1 MSTLVVPEHR
11 EFRAE
16 WLAESIPA
24 RFLAAARTHPDRP
37 ALDGLS
43 YAELARRAGRVAAA
57 VRGARRVALLLDH
70 GAQTIA
76 AILGTLGAGAA
87 YVPLDPRYPLL
98 RLRRMAALAGADV
111 VLTSP
116 GHLALAGE
124 LLEGCRVVDVT
135 ALAEESSSGWVP
147 VDPDSAA
154 YILFTSGSTG
164 DPKGVVQTH
173 RGVLFQVAAHTNNLR
188 IGPCDRVSVLSSFSF
203 DMAVTDTFSALLNGA
218 CVVPV
223 DVRTAGLSELAAAA
237 REITIY
243 HSTPTVFRYLVDALE
258 DGERLSRMRA
268 IVLGGEAVVG
278 ADLERFGRHFGDSC
292 VLVNGYGATEISFAV
307 QNHLTQIDAALVPA
321 GVVPIGHPLPGTR
334 VTLEPAGPEGQI
346 VIRSPYLADY
356 WCAPAGDAA
365 RFGTDPDGT
374 RFYLTGDLGRLLPDG
389 RIAYLGRL
397 DRQVKIRGHR
407 VELGEVEAAL
417 SALPGVSKAT
427 VVARGEHL
435 HAYVIAE
442 SAAGIRDALSDVL
455 PEYMLPTSFTALS
468 AFPLTP
474 TGKVDTSALPTNRPV
489 TTASTLTAL
498 EEVIA
503 EAWRT
508 ALDLPQVPRDQNF
521 FDTGG
526 HSLLMAKVQL
536 HLETALGRR
545 LPLTTLYTHPTIAT
559 LAHHLT
565 QQPTSEPIPS
575 AKDPTD
581 RMTRRRQSR
590 RDRPTPP

>member
-24 RFLAAARTHPDRP
+24 RFLAAARAHPDRP
-37 ALDGLS
+37 ALDGLT
-43 YAELARRAGRVAAA
+43 YAELARRAGLVAAA

-70 GAQTIA
+70 GERTIA

-87 YVPLDPRYPLL
+87 YVPLDPRYPPV

-135 ALAEESSSGWVP
+135 ALAEEPSGWVP

-164 DPKGVVQTH
+164 EPKGVVQTH

-188 IGPCDRVSVLSSFSF
+188 IGPSDRVSVLSSFSF

-223 DVRTAGLSELAAAA
+223 DVRAAGLSELAAAA

-243 HSTPTVFRYLVDALE
+243 HSTPTVFRYLVDALA

-278 ADLERFGRHFGDSC
+278 ADLDRFRRHFGDSC

-307 QNHLTQIDAALVPA
+307 QNHLTQADAALVPA
-321 GVVPIGHPLPGTR
+321 GVVPIGRPLPGTR
-334 VTLEPAGPEGQI
+334 VTLEPPGPEGQI

-374 RFYLTGDLGRLLPDG
+374 RYYLTGDLGRLLPDG

-427 VVARGEHL
+427 VVARDEHL

-442 SAAGIRDALSDVL
+442 SAAGLRDALSGVL
-455 PEYMLPTSFTALS
+455 PEYMLPTTFTALS

-474 TGKVDTSALPTNRPV
+474 TGKVDTAALPTHQPV
-489 TTASTLTAL
+489 TRASTLTGL

-503 EAWRT
+503 AAWRT

-545 LPLTTLYTHPTIAT
+545 LPLTTLYTHPTVAA
-559 LAHHLT
+559 LARHLT
-565 QQPTSEPIPS
+565 QEPPPSPTDP
-575 AKDPTD
+575 ADPTD
-581 RMTRRRQSR
+581 RMTRRRQAR
-590 RDRPTPP
+590 RDRTTPP